1 MFAFRKRK
9 PAAALSTAM
18 LASLAF
24 VALAIWG
31 WNLPLSKAGEF
42 LLIAVVLVVALVLLA
57 AATVAL
63 LKFLQRRRD

>member
-1 MFAFRKRK
+1 MFVFRKRK

-24 VALAIWG
+24 VAHLGICR
-31 WNLPLSKAGEF
+31 SVSEF
-42 LLIAVVLVVALVLLA
+42 LLIALVLMVALVMLA

-63 LKFLQRRRD
+63 LKFLQRRLQRD